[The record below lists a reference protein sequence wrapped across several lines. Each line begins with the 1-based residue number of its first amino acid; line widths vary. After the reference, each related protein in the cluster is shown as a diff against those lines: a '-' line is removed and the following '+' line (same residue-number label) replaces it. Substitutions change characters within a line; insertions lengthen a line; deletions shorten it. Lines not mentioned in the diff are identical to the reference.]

1 MEKVFDAH
9 FHLLFK
15 HYLSIN
21 FTIEENIRLKGMG
34 QVLDEIFGGPFD
46 SQSSPELIS
55 RSPLRVGICSL
66 LALEHAFANRILTVK
81 GINIGKLILPL
92 DWKKVENIKNSKTT
106 YYDDFLD
113 QLHFY
118 IQSKVTLAKEPF
130 HIHFTGRGD
139 AWHKTLNTEATY
151 QKLLA
156 ENTKRYLVLSIEG
169 GHNLSNVF
177 IKSKTLESQNPELQL
192 KALQEREDADF
203 ISINLC
209 HLSDISE
216 QRLGGFSQ
224 GLNKSAQ
231 IAFFSEDFFPKVEFG
246 LTERGKKVIRQALLH
261 KERPILIDVK
271 HMSVYTRFHFYAYR
285 SMLANEHPLVER
297 LPIVS
302 THTGFVFTSL
312 RNFLKEKPYSLS
324 KDDNRGYRE
333 LIVENRKIGRTND
346 KRNHE
351 LYCNPW
357 TINLFD
363 EEIIEIM
370 RSKGIIGI
378 SLDQRI
384 LGHAKAFKDGK
395 RPKNFE
401 PEYMSKPEAEKLF
414 ERGELPTAVEGF
426 FEDIMKA
433 PTRAERHIMLLCMHL
448 VYAVRVGHEGLP
460 WLEGTSPWD
469 YLCIGSDYD
478 GLINPINGYNNISE
492 LGKMRKDLRA
502 YLPLAD
508 FYLQGEGNK
517 SLLYLQNGKVD
528 AKFLDE
534 VIEKVMFTNGVR
546 LIARFL
552 KNWEE

>member
-1 MEKVFDAH
+1 MQKVFDGH

-15 HYLSIN
+15 HYIGSNNKIG
-21 FTIEENIRLKGMG
+21 ENIRLTGLG
-34 QVLDEIFGGPFD
+34 QTLDEIFGGPFD
-46 SQSSPELIS
+46 SQSSPELVS
-55 RSPLRVGICSL
+55 RSPLSVGVCSL
-66 LALEHAFANRILTVK
+66 IALEHAFANRILTVK

-92 DWKKVENIKNSKTT
+92 DWKKVEKIKNSKTT

-113 QLHFY
+113 QVNFY
-118 IQSKVTLAKEPF
+118 LQSKTQLGKAPY

-139 AWHKTLNTEATY
+139 AWHKLLDTEATY

-156 ENTKRYLVLSIEG
+156 ENTKRYLVFSIEG
-169 GHNLSNVF
+169 GHNLSNVP
-177 IKSKTLESQNPELQL
+177 IKSKDLESQNPELQL
-192 KALQEREDADF
+192 KALQERNDVDF
-203 ISINLC
+203 MSINLC

-261 KERPILIDVK
+261 EERPVLIDVK

-285 SMLANEHPLVER
+285 SVLAEENAAVDR

-312 RNFLKEKPYSLS
+312 RNFLKDKPYRLG
-324 KDDNRGYRE
+324 KDDTHGYRE
-333 LIVENRKIGRTND
+333 LVTENRKIGRTND

-351 LYCNPW
+351 LYANPW

-363 EEIIEIM
+363 EEIVEIM
-370 RSKGIIGI
+370 QSKGIIGI

-384 LGHAKAFKDGK
+384 LGHAKSFKDGK
-395 RPKNFE
+395 RPKDFE
-401 PEYMSKPEAEKLF
+401 PELVAKLEAEKLF
-414 ERGELPTAVEGF
+414 EKGELPFAAEGF
-426 FEDIMKA
+426 FEDIFKA
-433 PTRAERHIMLLCMHL
+433 PTRAERHIMLFCMHL
-448 VYAVRVGHEGLP
+448 VYAVRVGQEGLP
-460 WLEGTSPWD
+460 WLDGTSPWD
-469 YLCIGSDYD
+469 HLCIGSDYD
-478 GLINPINGYNNISE
+478 GLINPINGYDNITE
-492 LGKMRKDLRA
+492 IGKMAKDLKT

-508 FYLQGEGNK
+508 FFLDGEGKK
-517 SLLYLQNGKVD
+517 SLLYLENGKVD
-528 AKFLDE
+528 PTFLDE

-546 LIARFL
+546 LVARFL
-552 KNWEE
+552 KNWQE